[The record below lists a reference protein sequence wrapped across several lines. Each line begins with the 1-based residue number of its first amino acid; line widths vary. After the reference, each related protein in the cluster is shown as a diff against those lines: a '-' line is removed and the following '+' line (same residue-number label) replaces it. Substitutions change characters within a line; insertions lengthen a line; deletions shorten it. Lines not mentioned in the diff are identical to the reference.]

1 MRVEETRLALD
12 DVEHLLM
19 KALALKLIRGE
30 IDQVDSIARIS
41 WVQPRVLS
49 REQVRLFH
57 LINMSWHRS

>member
-57 LINMSWHRS
+57 LINMSWHGS

>member
-1 MRVEETRLALD
+1 MRAEETRLALD

-57 LINMSWHRS
+57 LINTR

>member
-49 REQVRLFH
+49 REQVRLSH
-57 LINMSWHRS
+57 LINMSWHGS

>member
-1 MRVEETRLALD
+1 MD

-57 LINMSWHRS
+57 LINMSWHGS